1 MSRLGIFPPLW
12 TTEEAT
18 MDEITQA
25 VRDYIVREYLE
36 EGDERTITE
45 TTPLISGGI
54 VDSFSMV
61 SLLRFLEKKYSIDIP
76 DECAT
81 PEAFDTVERIVG
93 LVRRFQKAE
102 VIKG

>member
-1 MSRLGIFPPLW
+1 
-12 TTEEAT
+12 

-25 VRDYIVREYLE
+25 VRNYIMREYLE

-76 DECAT
+76 DQCAT
-81 PEAFDTVERIVG
+81 PEAFDTVERIAG

-102 VIKG
+102 VVKG